1 MNLSDLIAQLQQES
15 NEAMQKAKQIEIDA
29 LSNFE
34 VDLKRQCGSAA
45 STLKSAL
52 EESQR
57 QLLEDIRTYNSELKA
72 ALSADSKE
80 LRDQLAT
87 LKMAVAK
94 WTPKLTLA
102 VKVGVFLPITVT
114 LVTCGLLVLGTYLW
128 IPSELWN
135 LRTSHQTLKDGRSY
149 LVIEDPAWT
158 TCNIADNPTTT
169 KTPRPCKPIK
179 TTSPN
184 Q

>member
-1 MNLSDLIAQLQQES
+1 
-15 NEAMQKAKQIEIDA
+15 MQKAKQIEIDA

-34 VDLKRQCGSAA
+34 VDLKLQCSCAA

-52 EESQR
+52 EKSQIE
-57 QLLEDIRTYNSELKA
+57 LMEEIRTYNIELKT
-72 ALSADSKE
+72 ALSGNSKE
-80 LRDQLAT
+80 LKDQLST

-102 VKVGVFLPITVT
+102 VKMGVFLPIIVT

-128 IPSELWN
+128 MPSELWN
-135 LRTSHQTLKDGRSY
+135 LRTSHQTMKDGKSY
-149 LVIEDPAWT
+149 LVIEDPAWK
-158 TCNIADNPTTT
+158 TCNLADSPTAT
-169 KTPRPCKPIK
+169 KTLRPCKTIE